1 MAKIMIVEDNERIRI
16 ELSTYLSN
24 NGYEVVAIDS
34 FNNVVFDVLDSDVD
48 CLLLDLNL
56 PDIDGHYI
64 AKEIRKVSDLP
75 IIVITSRSS
84 NIDELLSISIG
95 ADDFISKPYDLQI
108 LLARLENLLR
118 RANKVNQNYYLEI
131 NGVKLDLEKAL
142 ICKDNFNLELTKNEM
157 LILSYL
163 IKNKNKIVKR
173 NDLMNHLWGGDSFI
187 DENTLTVN
195 INRLRNKLE
204 DIGVSDLIQTKRG
217 MGYIINED

>member
-16 ELSTYLSN
+16 ELSTFLTN
-24 NGYEVVAIDS
+24 NGYGVVALDS
-34 FNNVVFDVLDSDVD
+34 FDNVVFDVLSSGVD

-56 PDIDGHYI
+56 PNIDGHYI
-64 AKEIRKVSDLP
+64 AKQIRKVSNLP

-84 NIDELLSISIG
+84 NVDELMSINIG

-108 LLARLENLLR
+108 LLARLESLLR
-118 RANKVNQNYYLEI
+118 RVNKVSDEFVLAI
-131 NGVKLDLEKAL
+131 NGLTLDLEKA
-142 ICKDNFNLELTKNEM
+142 IIYYENFNLDLTKNEL

-163 IKNKNKIVKR
+163 IKNKNKIVSR

-195 INRLRNKLE
+195 INRLRNKLA
-204 DIGVSDLIQTKRG
+204 DIGVIDLIETKRSL
-217 MGYIINED
+217 GYIINEV